1 MSAVLSPSGE
11 PGRHP
16 SRDRRG
22 SPLPREARDTL
33 FLLTIIAAT
42 LVPHAGHLPWW
53 CSAVTAIV
61 LAWRAR
67 LAWRSGALPGRWT
80 LLATLALM
88 MALTWTTHGTVL
100 GREAGITLLAMLM
113 GLKTLELR
121 ARRDA
126 FVVFF
131 LGFFLVLTQF
141 LYSQSLLTAVWTLL
155 CVWGLLSALVLAQM
169 PQGVP
174 SLKLAA
180 RIAARNTAFGLP
192 VMLLLFTLFP
202 RLPPLWGLPKDAGA
216 RTGLSDTME
225 FGTFAEVSQDDSI
238 AMRLRFTG
246 AVPPQNQMYFRAQ
259 VLSRFDGRSWT
270 AGRGY
275 WVQRQDD
282 LQLTGPVYR
291 FQVTMEP
298 LRVSVLPMM
307 EVSPPPPQDRL
318 QVQDMTLVRG
328 SQGQWVTP
336 RPVTER
342 LRLSYEAWPK
352 ATWGARQPWPEVAQD
367 LQLPDGL
374 NPRTVSQGAQLK
386 KRYAALNESDRA
398 VAVSNDLLQQIRANG
413 YSYTLTPG
421 VYGEFTP
428 HAVDE
433 FWFDRKQGFCE
444 HFAAAYTVLMRAAGV
459 PTRVVTG
466 FQGADLDLQD
476 GDVVVRMAQ
485 AHAWAEYWTP
495 RAGWVRADPTAAVAP
510 ERVQGRRL
518 VRPPGAIAGAFDT
531 VSPGTLQRMRRVWES
546 LNYEWQQRVL
556 NFSTGEQMDLLKQ
569 LGFDDPNWA
578 LLVQLA
584 GIAIA
589 AVAVGGAGL
598 AAWQRRPHDPWSR
611 QRLRIRRAL
620 EGLGLTTTD
629 QDTPRQWAQALR
641 SRHGDRAQP
650 LAEALLALD
659 AQRYRQD
666 QAVGTSQ
673 WQQQFLAACES
684 LKRQLGPKDER
695 SRGPAAS

>member
-1 MSAVLSPSGE
+1 MSAVLSPSGT
-11 PGRHP
+11 R
-16 SRDRRG
+16 SRLR

-33 FLLTIIAAT
+33 FLLAIIAAT
-42 LVPHAGHLPWW
+42 LVPHVGHLPWW

-80 LLATLALM
+80 LVGALLVIM
-88 MALTWTTHGTVL
+88 VLTWTTHRTLL
-100 GREAGITLLAMLM
+100 GREAGITMLAMLM

-192 VMLLLFTLFP
+192 VMLLLFMLFP

-225 FGTFAEVSQDDSI
+225 FGSFADVALDDNI
-238 AMRLRFTG
+238 AMRLRFNG
-246 AVPPQNQMYFRAQ
+246 AQPPQSQLYFRAQ
-259 VLSRFDGRSWT
+259 VLSRFDGRTWMVP
-270 AGRGY
+270 RGY
-275 WVQRQDD
+275 WSVTADD
-282 LQLTGPVYR
+282 VRLTGPVYR
-291 FQVTMEP
+291 FQVTMEA
-298 LRVSVLPMM
+298 LRVTVLPML
-307 EVSPPPPQDRL
+307 EFSPPPPGDGLR
-318 QVQDMTLVRG
+318 VSDMLLVRG
-328 SQGQWVTP
+328 SQAQWIAP

-342 LRLSYEAWPK
+342 LRLEYEAWPQ
-352 ATWGARQPWPEVAQD
+352 ARWGAKQSKAEVAQD
-367 LQLPDGL
+367 LQLPAGL
-374 NPRTVSQGAQLK
+374 NPRAIALG
-386 KRYAALNESDRA
+386 AALRERYESKDDADRA
-398 VAVSNDLLQQIRANG
+398 AAISADLLRQIRSNG
-413 YSYTLTPG
+413 YTYTLSPG

-428 HAVDE
+428 HAIDE
-433 FWFDRKQGFCE
+433 FWFDRKLGFCE
-444 HFAAAYTVLMRAAGV
+444 HFSAAYVVLMRAAGV

-466 FQGADLDLQD
+466 FQGSDLEPQD
-476 GDVVVRMAQ
+476 GDMVVRMAM

-495 RAGWVRADPTAAVAP
+495 RDGWVRVDPTAAVAP
-510 ERVQGRRL
+510 DRVQGRRL
-518 VRPPGAIAGAFDT
+518 QRPPGAIAGVFDT
-531 VSPGTLQRMRRVWES
+531 VSPGSLQRMRRAWES
-546 LNYEWQQRVL
+546 LNNAWQQRVL
-556 NFSTGEQMDLLKQ
+556 SFSTGEQMNLLKQ
-569 LGFDDPNWA
+569 LGFEDPDWS

-584 GIAIA
+584 GMAFA
-589 AVAVGGAGL
+589 AVAVGGAGI

-611 QRLRIRRAL
+611 QRARIRRAL
-620 EGLGLTTTD
+620 DGLGLTTTD
-629 QDTPRQWAQALR
+629 QDTPRQWAQQLQ
-641 SRHGDRAQP
+641 SRHGDRAQ
-650 LAEALLALD
+650 ALVDALRELE

-673 WQQQFLAACES
+673 WQKRFLDACEA
-684 LKRQLGPKDER
+684 LRRQRP
-695 SRGPAAS
+695 